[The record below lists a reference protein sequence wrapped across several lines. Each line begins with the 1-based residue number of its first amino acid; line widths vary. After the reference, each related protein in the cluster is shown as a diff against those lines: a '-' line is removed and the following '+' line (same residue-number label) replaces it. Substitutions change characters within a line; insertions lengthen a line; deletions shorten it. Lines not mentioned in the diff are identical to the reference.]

1 MDIRTKLVFALVAVS
16 LGSML
21 TLGAFTYRAV
31 QELMQ
36 RTAVRQLE
44 AVAETKKQALE
55 KVIEGWYDRVL
66 LVTSRTQLRES
77 IRAVHKEGA
86 LDEVARIDRIL
97 TDAIDAVS
105 SLRGITIYQPDGIRV
120 TSVGLDPGKERLMPA
135 TFWLADAPLVYD
147 NVSLDPDGQLMVAFA
162 APIRRAG
169 TLVGAARVAISARE
183 LIDITH
189 DYTGLGK
196 TGETLLALGEPDDS
210 ALILNPLRHD
220 PAASLTR
227 KLVRGAGADPALEAV
242 RGEEGVYR
250 DGAVDY
256 RGESIWAATRF
267 LEDFGWGIVVK
278 VDTAEELEA
287 VTELRDTLTK
297 LAVSLSAFAIVVGT
311 LLGLYFARPIRELAE
326 VAQRIGDGELDL
338 RAEDTSEDEVGQLAA
353 SFNRMTEQL
362 VATNRELERQI
373 EERRH

>member
-1 MDIRTKLVFALVAVS
+1 MDIRTKFVFALVAVS

-31 QELMQ
+31 QGLMQ

-44 AVAETKKQALE
+44 AVAESKKLALE

-66 LVTSRTQLRES
+66 LITSRTQLRAS

-86 LDEVARIDRIL
+86 LDEIPRIERIL
-97 TDAIDAVS
+97 ADALEAVP
-105 SLRGITIYQPDGIRV
+105 SLRGIAIYRPDGIRV
-120 TSVGLDPGKERLMPA
+120 TSVGLDLGEERLMPA
-135 TFWLADAPLVYD
+135 TFWLADAPLVYH
-147 NVSLDPDGQLMVAFA
+147 NVSLDPDGQLMVAFV
-162 APIRRAG
+162 APMRRAG
-169 TLVGAARVAISARE
+169 TLVGAVRVAISARE
-183 LIDITH
+183 LIDITS
-189 DYTGLGK
+189 DYTGLGD
-196 TGETLLALGEPDDS
+196 TGETLLALGEPGDS
-210 ALILNPLRHD
+210 VLILNPLRHD
-220 PAASLTR
+220 PSASLSRRLTR
-227 KLVRGAGADPALEAV
+227 EAGADPTLEVV

-250 DGAVDY
+250 EGAVDY
-256 RGESIWAATRF
+256 RGEPIWAATRY

-311 LLGLYFARPIRELAE
+311 LLGLYFARPIRQLAE

-338 RAEDTSEDEVGQLAA
+338 RANGNTEDEVGQLAA

-362 VATNRELERQI
+362 VAKSRELERQI
-373 EERRH
+373 EERGH